1 MAVEIV
7 NMINRFLILVLVLF
21 ACPVAAQSDS
31 LQAEQLVAR
40 AKASLQ
46 AGKLDSS
53 EHYIFLARHYFKSK
67 NLLAPWLKTFAS
79 LTYVWGGDLNQPS
92 KGVELIEQGLREKW
106 REPVNSKEWE
116 QYATNL
122 LAAGHVLRVYA
133 ADYLGAKAY
142 YERAQG
148 VFLEKMGEHSDRI
161 ARYLYHNLGNIYTRL
176 GDYDRAIALFRR
188 SLNYN
193 RLYPEAK
200 VVDHGDLAIA
210 LNEVGQYHEAILV
223 IRQGLDIKDLN
234 NELKTSLVLNE
245 ADAIFRLGQAE
256 RALKVLEQIPDFIRQ
271 LIAKEGGADALN
283 YQSQYEAIKAEI
295 LSALKRYNLAYK
307 HGLQAV
313 ALGKSFWGTEKRR
326 EIGKVYCLLGS
337 IDLDQKRPLEA
348 LAKYHHALV
357 CVLPGLNLKDAQ
369 SLPLPATFYSENT
382 ILEALQGKAR
392 AFLALKKPEKALE
405 CYELIPFVEA
415 KLRATHAYESS
426 SLVALK
432 DSRQRFQEAVNIAWQ
447 LFERNNG
454 DPQYASRAFRLT
466 ELARGMLLLQSLV
479 QARQYLPENL
489 RKQEHEI
496 RVRMAWLEHEIAAE
510 KEKET
515 SASGKNP
522 QHKGIENVQIA
533 EWERRLFELKFER
546 QKLLTDFPSY
556 NHPDA
561 IFLQVLDVRDVQK
574 LLREGQVM
582 VNYFLTESAVYIFS
596 ILDQGA
602 LQWRKA
608 VLPLD
613 FREKTRDFVS
623 FISTGETL
631 GREKFLHHALFLDS
645 LLLRPELG
653 QAGSQTNSLI
663 LVPDDILV
671 LVPFEA
677 LLHQP
682 GINTG
687 TWRDQAWLL
696 ARYNLSYAYSATLL
710 NQQKEI
716 SEANES
722 SAEKPSRNFGGFA
735 AGYTSEGRYQLQNTY
750 PMVDYV
756 CGLLGGQK
764 WLKAACSEAQ
774 FKNSASTY
782 RTLLLA
788 MHGISDADHPELSR
802 LLFGDPGPDSL
813 IDNNI
818 LYASELQI
826 MRLRADLVVLS
837 ACHSGTGK
845 LEQGEGVYSLA
856 RAFAAAG
863 VPATVMSLWLLHE
876 NTAQPILEAFFRN
889 LKQGMTKDE
898 ALRQAKLDYLKKDE
912 NFEMTHPFYWAGLAA
927 MGDMRALDLP
937 EKAPHPLQNYWI
949 LIASLAAAAI
959 AWGLKLL

>member
-1 MAVEIV
+1 MKAEIS
-7 NMINRFLILVLVLF
+7 NDMSRFLILFWVIF
-21 ACPVAAQSDS
+21 AHTLAAQSDS
-31 LQAEQLVAR
+31 LKAEQMVVK

-46 AGKLDSS
+46 AEQWDSS
-53 EHYIFLARHYFKSK
+53 EYYIAQARLFFKSK

-92 KGVELIEQGLREKW
+92 KGVELIEQALREKW
-106 REPVNSKEWE
+106 REPVSTKEWE

-133 ADYLGAKAY
+133 ADYLGAKTY
-142 YERAQG
+142 YERAQDI
-148 VFLEKMGEHSDRI
+148 FLQKMGEQSDRI

-176 GDYDRAIALFRR
+176 GDYDRAISLFRR

-193 RLYPEAK
+193 RLHPEAK

-223 IRQGLDIKDLN
+223 VRQGLDIKDLS
-234 NELKTSLVLNE
+234 NELKISLVLSE

-256 RALKVLEQIPDFIRQ
+256 RALTVLEKIPGFIRK
-271 LIAKEGGADALN
+271 LNLEVGGVDALN
-283 YQSQYEAIKAEI
+283 YQSQYEATKAEI
-295 LSALKRYNLAYK
+295 LTALKQYGLAYK

-313 ALGKSFWGTEKRR
+313 VLGKSFWGTEKRR
-326 EIGKVYCLLGS
+326 EIGKVYCLLGR
-337 IDLDQKRPLEA
+337 IDLDQNRPREA
-348 LAKYHHALV
+348 LVNYHHALV
-357 CVLPGLNLKDAQ
+357 SVLPGLNQMDVQ
-369 SLPLPATFYSENT
+369 RLPESATFYSENT
-382 ILEALQGKAR
+382 ILEALHGKAR
-392 AFLALKKPEKALE
+392 AFFALHQLEKALE

-415 KLRATHAYESS
+415 KLRSTHAYESS

-432 DSRQRFQEAVNIAWQ
+432 DSRQRFQEAVDIAWQ
-447 LFERNNG
+447 LHERSKG
-454 DPQYASRAFRLT
+454 APQFAERAFRLT

-489 RKQEHEI
+489 RKQEQEI

-510 KEKET
+510 KEKIL
-515 SASGKNP
+515 SAAGKGQP
-522 QHKGIENVQIA
+522 GGTLENANIA
-533 EWERRLFELKFER
+533 VWERRLFELKFER

-556 NHPDA
+556 DHPDSL
-561 IFLQVLDVRDVQK
+561 FLQVLAARDVQK
-574 LLREGQVM
+574 LLRKGQIM
-582 VNYFLTESAVYIFS
+582 VNYFLTESAVYVFS
-596 ILDQGA
+596 TKADGV

-608 VLPLD
+608 LLPLD
-613 FREKTRDFVS
+613 FRAKTRDFVS
-623 FISTGETL
+623 YLSSGETL
-631 GREKFLHHALFLDS
+631 GREKFLQHAFFLDS
-645 LLLRPELG
+645 LLLRPELSD
-653 QAGSQTNSLI
+653 AGRTINSLV
-663 LVPDDILV
+663 LVPDDILM
-671 LVPFEA
+671 LVPFEV
-677 LLHQP
+677 LLRRP
-682 GINTG
+682 GSAAG

-696 ARYNLSYAYSATLL
+696 AEYNLSYAYSATLL

-716 SEANES
+716 SEANER
-722 SAEKPSRNFGGFA
+722 SAEKPSWNFGGFA
-735 AGYTSEGRYQLQNTY
+735 AGYTSAGLYPLQNTY

-756 CGLLGGQK
+756 CSLLHGQK
-764 WLKAACSEAQ
+764 YLKADCSEAQ
-774 FKNSASTY
+774 FKKSASTY

-813 IDNNI
+813 INNNI

-876 NTAQPILEAFFRN
+876 NTARPIMEAFFRN

-898 ALRQAKLDYLKKDE
+898 ALRLAKLEYLKNDE

-927 MGDMRALDLP
+927 LGDMRALDLP
-937 EKAPHPLQNYWI
+937 EKPTHSMLKYWF
-949 LIASLAAAAI
+949 LIASVAAAAI
-959 AWGLKLL
+959 AWGWKHL